1 MRRSTTTL
9 SPAAVLRQA
18 IDDPAVQAYYER
30 MGQVPGWFATLDF
43 VTMVAID
50 EYQYSSEVA
59 GDLLEIGAYAGK
71 SAILLGFLRK
81 GAERLF
87 VCDIFD
93 GSSPPSHDQ
102 AENAKWYAAG
112 APRAVFE
119 RWYRR
124 FHQELPDII
133 ERPSSDLAE
142 MAFER
147 PFRLIH
153 IDGSHVYETVRSDL
167 AFARDRAGPGA
178 IVVLDDFGQP
188 HAPGVAAATWEAV
201 LSSGLR
207 PLLLTHGKLY
217 AAWDAQAGFA
227 AYIRGWADDIGVR
240 AEPYSVPNG
249 ELLFLHQ
256 NPPHPGRVERLTSL
270 MVPPAIPALA
280 RRARQALAHRQI
292 VRRSPPL
299 VARPTRR

>member
-1 MRRSTTTL
+1 MRRSTTTP
-9 SPAAVLRQA
+9 SSGAVLRQA
-18 IDDPAVQAYYER
+18 IEDPAVQAYYER
-30 MGQVPGWFATLDF
+30 LGQVPGWFATLDF
-43 VTMVAID
+43 VTLVAID
-50 EYQYSSEVA
+50 QYQYSSEVV

-81 GAERLF
+81 GAEHLV

-93 GSSPPSHDQ
+93 GSPPPAHDQ
-102 AENAKWYAAG
+102 AENAKWYGAG
-112 APRAVFE
+112 VPRSVFE
-119 RWYRR
+119 RWYRT

-133 ERPSSDLAE
+133 ERPSTDLAE

-178 IVVLDDFGQP
+178 IVVLDDFGRP
-188 HAPGVAAATWEAV
+188 HAPGDAAAAREAV
-201 LSSGLR
+201 LNSRLR

-217 AAWDAQAGFA
+217 AAWDAQAGLA
-227 AYIRGWADDIGVR
+227 EYIRGWAGDVGVR

-256 NPPHPGRVERLTSL
+256 DPPRPRRVERLTSL
-270 MVPPAIPALA
+270 LVPPAIPALA

-292 VRRSPPL
+292 VRRSPSP
-299 VARPTRR
+299 VAPPTRR